1 MITIYKITNRL
12 KGRLYIGQTH
22 QPIEKRFIQHSKT
35 NSPLGNTMQ
44 ESGLENFTIK
54 IIAECETQDKA
65 NERERFWIKALN
77 CKMPNGYN
85 RSNGGEGGIYKP
97 RNISLNKEVFVM
109 AIGDNIKNLR
119 VQYNLSQAELAN
131 VAGVSDKAVSS
142 WEQNKSVPRMGP
154 IQKMAD
160 FFGIKKSDIIE
171 PFVVAIHTSK
181 GRNIKN
187 ETSLTYDE
195 SKLLADYRN
204 LNGNNRQAVNVM
216 IALFLSQQTGGDDNF
231 TPNVAAV

>member
-119 VQYNLSQAELAN
+119 VQHNLSQAELAN

-171 PFVVAIHTSK
+171 PSVVAIHTSK

-187 ETSLTYDE
+187 ETPLNHDE
-195 SKLLADYRN
+195 TKLLADYRN

-231 TPNVAAV
+231 TPNAAAV